1 MFLRGW
7 LWLVGCAVAWDKQP
21 YHDGVA
27 RNTLDLRL
35 EFYRVPVFAIESLDI
50 GRGLFSALFSF
61 L

>member
-1 MFLRGW
+1 MILFLRGW

-50 GRGLFSALFSF
+50 GRGL
-61 L
+61 